1 NFFTHITSD
10 IKDGNF
16 SNQENISA
24 EQQKFLNLIDLFRK
38 NEVKRI
44 KKEAGSTRNSL
55 LFMTI
60 LQETK
65 NLGLFSFNL
74 YKSQRDFMLY
84 HTEKNNKA

>member
-1 NFFTHITSD
+1 MTD
-10 IKDGNF
+10 IKDGVF
-16 SNQENISA
+16 ANQESIA
-24 EQQKFLNLIDLFRK
+24 VEQLKLLNLIDLFRK

-65 NLGLFSFNL
+65 NICLFSFNL
-74 YKSQRDFMLY
+74 FKSQRDFMLY
-84 HTEKNNKA
+84 HNERNQKV